1 MGKRIIQQRRGRGTS
16 TYRAHS
22 FRFAG
27 RSAYNAYEKDAQIK
41 GKIIDLVHSRGHS
54 APLMKVKYENGKNAG
69 AIALLPAFQGAVVGS
84 EFVINQQTQVN
95 PEEITV
101 GQAYQLK
108 HILPGTSIYNIELK
122 PGDSGKMVKAGGSYA
137 TVVGQAKNMTR
148 VLLPSKK
155 EKLFHSSCRAIVGE
169 IGGAGRL
176 EKPFLKAG
184 LKAMY
189 KAKTNKLF
197 PVVSGVAMSAFD
209 HPHGSTRSLRKG
221 RPTQAPRNAPPGR
234 KVGMLRPKHTGRNK

>member
-22 FRFAG
+22 FRSVG
-27 RSAYNAYEKDAQIK
+27 KSSYNTYNKDAVMSGEVID
-41 GKIIDLVHSRGHS
+41 IIHSRYHS
-54 APLMKVKYENGKNAG
+54 APLMKVKYEDGNT
-69 AIALLPAFQGAVVGS
+69 ALVPAFSGAYIGQTIQVNQKEKVEKDDIKVGS
-84 EFVINQQTQVN
+84 AYMLKNIPEGTQ
-95 PEEITV
+95 
-101 GQAYQLK
+101 
-108 HILPGTSIYNIELK
+108 IYNIELK
-122 PGDSGKMVKAGGSYA
+122 PGDSGKIVKAGGSFA
-137 TVVGQAKNMTR
+137 TVVSHNKGMTKMI
-148 VLLPSKK
+148 LPSKK
-155 EKLFHSSCRAIVGE
+155 DKLVNSNCRAFVGE

-184 LKAMY
+184 TKAMH
-189 KAKTNKLF
+189 KAKTNKLY

-221 RPTQAPRNAPPGR
+221 RPTIAPHNAPPGR

>member
-27 RSAYNAYEKDAQIK
+27 KSSYNTYNKDAIMTGEIK
-41 GKIIDLVHSRGHS
+41 EIIHSKGHS
-54 APLMKVKYENGKNAG
+54 APLMKVKYENGQE
-69 AIALLPAFQGAVVGS
+69 ALIPAFDGAYIGQVI
-84 EFVINQQTQVN
+84 EINQKEKIQK
-95 PEEITV
+95 EEIKV
-101 GQAYQLK
+101 GNSYLLK
-108 HILPGTSIYNIELK
+108 NIPEGTSIYNIELK
-122 PGDSGKMVKAGGSYA
+122 PGDSGKIVKAGGSFA
-137 TVVGQAKNMTR
+137 TVVAHNKGMTKI
-148 VLLPSKK
+148 LLPSKK
-155 EKLFHSSCRAIVGE
+155 DKLVNSNCRAFVGE

-184 LKAMY
+184 LKAMN
-189 KAKTNKLF
+189 KAKSNKLY

-221 RPTQAPRNAPPGR
+221 RPTIAPHNAPPGR
-234 KVGMLRPKHTGRNK
+234 KVGMLRPRHTGRNK

>member
-27 RSAYNAYEKDAQIK
+27 RSAYNAYEKDATLN
-41 GKIIDLVHSRGHS
+41 GTIIDLVHSRGHS
-54 APLMKVKYENGKNAG
+54 APLMKIKYENGREALVPAYEGAKIGDSFSINHEQKVEAEDVKKGSAYMLKN
-69 AIALLPAFQGAVVGS
+69 IP
-84 EFVINQQTQVN
+84 N
-95 PEEITV
+95 
-101 GQAYQLK
+101 
-108 HILPGTSIYNIELK
+108 GTSIYNIELK

-137 TVVGQAKNMTR
+137 VVVGQAKNMTR

-155 EKLFHSSCRAIVGE
+155 EKLFNSSCRAIVGE

-209 HPHGSTRSLRKG
+209 HPHGGTRSLRKG
-221 RPTQAPRNAPPGR
+221 RPTIAPKNAPPGR

>member
-27 RSAYNAYEKDAQIK
+27 KSSYGVYVKGDEIN
-41 GKIIDLVHSRGHS
+41 GKIIDFIHSKGHS
-54 APLMKVKYENGKNAG
+54 APLMKIKYDNGSEALIPAFNG
-69 AIALLPAFQGAVVGS
+69 AIQGETIS
-84 EFVINQQTQVN
+84 INQKDVVSK
-95 PEEITV
+95 EEIKV
-101 GQAYQLK
+101 GNAYMLK
-108 HILPGTSIYNIELK
+108 NIQPGTSIYNIELT
-122 PGDSGKMVKAGGSYA
+122 PGDSGKLVKAGGSFA
-137 TVVGQAKNMTR
+137 VVVSHIKGFTKI
-148 VLLPSKK
+148 LLPSKK
-155 EKLFHSSCRAIVGE
+155 EKLINSNCRAFIGE

-184 LKAMY
+184 LKAMA
-189 KAKTNKLF
+189 KAKKNKLY
-197 PVVSGVAMSAFD
+197 PKVSGVAMSAVD

-221 RPTQAPRNAPPGR
+221 RPTQAPHNAPPGR

>member
-27 RSAYNAYEKDAQIK
+27 RSAYNAYEKDAEIK
-41 GKIIDLVHSRGHS
+41 GTIIDLVHSRGHS
-54 APLMKVKYENGKNAG
+54 APLMKVKYENGRE
-69 AIALLPAFQGAVVGS
+69 ALIPAYEGAVVGG
-84 EFVINQQTQVN
+84 EFTINQQQEVN
-95 PEEITV
+95 SEDIKE
-101 GQAYQLK
+101 GSAYQLK
-108 HILPGTSIYNIELK
+108 HIPAGTSIYNIELK

-137 TVVGQAKNMTR
+137 KVVGHNKNLTR
-148 VLLPSKK
+148 VMLPSKK
-155 EKLFHSSCRAIVGE
+155 EKMFHSNCRAIVGE

-221 RPTQAPRNAPPGR
+221 RPTQAPKNAPPGR

>member
-27 RSAYNAYEKDAQIK
+27 RSAYNAYEKDAK
-41 GKIIDLVHSRGHS
+41 TEGKIIDLVHSRGHS
-54 APLMKVKYENGKNAG
+54 APLMKVKYENGRE
-69 AIALLPAFQGAVVGS
+69 ALIPAYQGAKIGDS
-84 EFVINQQTQVN
+84 FSINQQQDVKA
-95 PEEITV
+95 EDVKE
-101 GQAYQLK
+101 GSAYMLK
-108 HILPGTSIYNIELK
+108 HIPNGTSIYNIELK

-137 TVVGQAKNMTR
+137 VVVGQMKNMTK

-155 EKLFHSSCRAIVGE
+155 EKLFNSTCRAIVGE

-189 KAKTNKLF
+189 KAKTNKLY
-197 PVVSGVAMSAFD
+197 PMVSGVAMSAFD
-209 HPHGSTRSLRKG
+209 HPHGGTRSLRKG
-221 RPTQAPRNAPPGR
+221 RPTIAPKNAPPGR